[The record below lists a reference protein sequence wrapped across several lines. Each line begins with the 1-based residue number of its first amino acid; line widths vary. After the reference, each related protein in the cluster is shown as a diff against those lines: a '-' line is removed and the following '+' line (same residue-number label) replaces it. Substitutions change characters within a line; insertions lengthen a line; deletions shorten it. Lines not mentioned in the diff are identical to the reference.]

1 MAAGSVL
8 KGLTFKRHDQLAQN
22 ADVLGLC
29 LVGKRVLRGRH
40 RGLCTGNV
48 ARGLQEY
55 SEKIFLVTSENIVPK
70 EELVDLKNSRGVFN
84 SKDYMLY
91 FWKRD
96 LANCRKLYELQ
107 NVTNPNERVI
117 FRSGLAIIPIDT
129 KKLRKRSGLKTDR
142 PFTINKEVTDPRS
155 LEGSVCQI
163 VEGTINSLEVRSYNV
178 ECIDGECVLS
188 LPEKGITCR
197 TWSEL
202 TANGTN
208 CNLHPFGAGI
218 FKAGNLVAV
227 LGFLNDKLSP
237 VFLSK
242 VQLSA
247 GRCGM
252 QIFIVFSY
260 IGSYLACQYWEVK
273 RNNGVVVMECYASV
287 TSSCIQP
294 PPPQLTPGPWGWG

>member
-1 MAAGSVL
+1 MMAAGSVL
-8 KGLTFKRHDQLAQN
+8 KGLTFKRHDQFAQN

-29 LVGKRVLRGRH
+29 LVGKRVLR
-40 RGLCTGNV
+40 RGLCTGNL

-55 SEKIFLVTSENIVPK
+55 SEKVFLVTSENIVPK

-84 SKDYMLY
+84 RKDYTLY

-96 LANCRKLYELQ
+96 LANCRKLYDLQ

-117 FRSGLAIIPIDT
+117 FRSSLAIIPIDS

-142 PFTINKEVTDPRS
+142 PFTVNKEVTDPRS

-188 LPEKGITCR
+188 IPEKGITCR
-197 TWSEL
+197 TLSEL

-227 LGFLNDKLSP
+227 LGFSNDKISP

-247 GRCGM
+247 GRCRM
-252 QIFIVFSY
+252 QIFILFSY
-260 IGSYLACQYWEVK
+260 VHRKLPCKPVLGGEEK
-273 RNNGVVVMECYASV
+273 
-287 TSSCIQP
+287 
-294 PPPQLTPGPWGWG
+294 

>member
-29 LVGKRVLRGRH
+29 LVAKRVLRGSH
-40 RGLCTGNV
+40 RGLCTGNLS
-48 ARGLQEY
+48 RGLQEY
-55 SEKIFLVTSENIVPK
+55 SEKIFLITSENIVVK
-70 EELVDLKNSRGVFN
+70 EELVDLKNRRGIFN
-84 SKDYMLY
+84 SKDYVLY

-96 LANCRKLYELQ
+96 LVNCRKVYKLQ
-107 NVTNPNERVI
+107 DVTNPNERVI
-117 FRSGLAIIPIDT
+117 FRSGLAIIPIDS
-129 KKLRKRSGLKTDR
+129 KKLRKRSGLTTDR
-142 PFTINKEVTDPRS
+142 PFTVDKEVTDPRS

-163 VEGTINSLEVRSYNV
+163 VEGTINSLEVTSYNV
-178 ECIDGECVLS
+178 ECVDGECVLS
-188 LPEKGITCR
+188 IPEKGITCR

-227 LGFLNDKLSP
+227 LGSVNDKISP

-242 VQLSA
+242 VQFSA
-247 GRCGM
+247 GRC
-252 QIFIVFSY
+252 
-260 IGSYLACQYWEVK
+260 
-273 RNNGVVVMECYASV
+273 R
-287 TSSCIQP
+287 
-294 PPPQLTPGPWGWG
+294 